1 MSRNRP
7 DLDII
12 IDNLVELGL
21 PTDTAKVYLA
31 LLRTGRSPA
40 NAIAKVAGVHRVDTY
55 KKLKELTRLGFSKL
69 IMGRPTL
76 YEPTEPR
83 SVLEA
88 LVNSKKAELEHAIES
103 KTQLEPTLRA
113 LSSTVP
119 VTQLADD
126 GQSAYQVIAG
136 RKQGYNMMAKALQS
150 ARHDVQRIISPNG
163 LKRNYKYKL
172 LNEHIACAKRGVR
185 VRIITNT
192 ERVPSKILR
201 VLFPSIEL
209 RHSPDSLLPSLMVDG
224 ETLILSSQFNDN
236 DMSLDSQNTR
246 TVLIKDKK
254 FAKLFSL
261 VFEHFWKSA
270 EQVQAPM

>member
-1 MSRNRP
+1 MSRDRP
-7 DLDII
+7 NLESIVDD
-12 IDNLVELGL
+12 LVELGL
-21 PTDTAKVYLA
+21 PNDTAKVYLA

-40 NAIAKVAGVHRVDTY
+40 TAIARVAGVHRVDTY

-76 YEPTEPR
+76 YEAIEPN

-88 LVNSKKAELEHAIES
+88 LVNFKRTELGHLVENR
-103 KTQLEPTLRA
+103 TRLEPTLRA
-113 LSSTVP
+113 LSSTVS
-119 VTQLADD
+119 VAQLDE

-136 RKQGYNMMAKALQS
+136 RKQGYNTMAKALQS
-150 ARHDVQRIISPNG
+150 ARYDVQRIISPNG

-172 LNEHIACAKRGVR
+172 LNEHLACAKRGVK

-192 ERVPSKILR
+192 EQVPARILK
-201 VLFPSIEL
+201 LLYPIIEL
-209 RHSPDSLLPSLMVDG
+209 RSSPDSLLPTLVVDG
-224 ETLILSSQFNDN
+224 ETVILSSQFNDN

-246 TVLIKDKK
+246 TVLIRDKK

-270 EQVQAPM
+270 KQAKKPM